1 MKGHCPHF
9 FMISRLILLWLCL
22 GLGFLPAQV
31 NTEKYRSD
39 GKLEGWSFALELNG
53 TAKTGNTE
61 NQELSIQGRIDHR
74 TATSLTFLILEN
86 EYEWVDGGRLVN
98 EQLVHLRHSFAIDTT
113 TKIEFFGQVNFD
125 KNLLINDRE
134 LIGAGVRMRLLQ
146 SKKASLFYGTSYM
159 FEHENYDL
167 PKTAIHPSVV
177 DVQRWSN
184 YIAAAVAISEN
195 TRLSSVLYYQPM
207 FVEFDDYRILNET
220 NLMIGISE
228 HFSVSVDF
236 KLRTDS
242 KPADGIKKTDTNSA
256 FGLVVAF

>member
-1 MKGHCPHF
+1 
-9 FMISRLILLWLCL
+9 
-22 GLGFLPAQV
+22 
-31 NTEKYRSD
+31 
-39 GKLEGWSFALELNG
+39 
-53 TAKTGNTE
+53 
-61 NQELSIQGRIDHR
+61 
-74 TATSLTFLILEN
+74 
-86 EYEWVDGGRLVN
+86 
-98 EQLVHLRHSFAIDTT
+98 
-113 TKIEFFGQVNFD
+113 
-125 KNLLINDRE
+125 
-134 LIGAGVRMRLLQ
+134 
-146 SKKASLFYGTSYM
+146 
-159 FEHENYDL
+159 
-167 PKTAIHPSVV
+167 
-177 DVQRWSN
+177 VQRWSN